1 MAASEDTAAAPV
13 VRGRPWWVWV
23 VPFAVTFGV
32 LLARNMFL
40 FTTPEYERADMGAN
54 SILIEQARRF
64 TLLTGNYSRRGFNH
78 PGPAFLYV
86 QAWGEDLFWALLRA
100 VPTAW
105 NGQLIA
111 VYALNA
117 GFAACLVA
125 VGYGATR
132 SVRGALAAGAV
143 AGLLGALHPAVFSSG
158 WMPYLYVL
166 PFLVFIAA
174 LASVAAGR
182 WEDAWITAL
191 SGWFLI
197 HGHAAFL
204 ILVPAMTAVPAAL
217 LALRAARRGTLR
229 ARLRAVPGAWRA
241 WLPVVVIS
249 AVFTLPLAAQL
260 VLHGDANFARY
271 FAYGSS
277 SAAGG
282 HDAAQVTS
290 FVLWFWWPA
299 HYAWLAPVLLGL
311 TAAGLTARLP
321 AGPVR
326 SWCWS
331 LLACD
336 ALAAVAVTGYTVTG
350 VDEVNQHYIGYFSWA
365 TPAIALL
372 VILLTAAELLSA
384 RPRRLPRGRRVAG
397 WPGPVRATARR
408 RYGAQAGLVLAAV
421 AALAAGAAF
430 ALAPGTRTST
440 ADVDPANP
448 RAGYPVD
455 PALPHAVAVMGALAA
470 GRTVVLTFPH
480 DGWTD
485 VTGILVQAGRSG
497 VRACVSDAHWA
508 FLVSR
513 PSICTPAERRD
524 GYRMSVYPDAAI
536 PPGAHPVA
544 TLARA
549 VVTSAG
555 K

>member
-1 MAASEDTAAAPV
+1 
-13 VRGRPWWVWV
+13 
-23 VPFAVTFGV
+23 V
-32 LLARNMFL
+32 LLARNTFL

-86 QAWGEDLFWALLRA
+86 QSWGEDLFWAAGRI

-117 GFAACLVA
+117 VFAACLVA
-125 VGYGATR
+125 IGYGATR
-132 SVRGALAAGAV
+132 SARGALAAGAV
-143 AGLLGALHPAVFSSG
+143 AAVVGAVHPAVFSSG
-158 WMPYLYVL
+158 WMPYVYVL
-166 PFLVFIAA
+166 PFLVFTVA
-174 LASVAAGR
+174 LASVAAGHR
-182 WEDAWITAL
+182 EDAWIAAL

-204 ILVPAMTAVPAAL
+204 LLVPAMAAVPAVL
-217 LALRAARRGTLR
+217 LALRAARRGTLRTGLR

-241 WLPVVVIS
+241 WLPAAAIS
-249 AVFTLPLAAQL
+249 AAFALPLILQL
-260 VLHGDANFARY
+260 VLNGDGNFARY

-277 SAAGG
+277 GAAGG
-282 HDAAQVTS
+282 HGAAQVAG

-299 HYAWLAPVLLGL
+299 RYAWLAPVLLGL
-311 TAAGLTARLP
+311 AAIGLAWRLAP
-321 AGPVR
+321 GPVR
-326 SWCWS
+326 TWCWS
-331 LLACD
+331 VLACD

-350 VDEVNQHYIGYFSWA
+350 VDEVDQHYIGYFSWA

-372 VILLTAAELLSA
+372 VILLALAELLSA
-384 RPRRLPRGRRVAG
+384 RPRR
-397 WPGPVRATARR
+397 
-408 RYGAQAGLVLAAV
+408 AGLALAAV
-421 AALAAGAAF
+421 AALTAGAAF

-448 RAGYPVD
+448 RAGQPVD

-485 VTGILVQAGRSG
+485 VTGILVQAGRTG
-497 VRACVSDAHWA
+497 VGACVADAHWA

-513 PSICTPAERRD
+513 PSICTPAQRRG
-524 GYRMSVYPDAAI
+524 GYQMTVYPDADI
-536 PPGAHPVA
+536 PPGTHPVA
-544 TLARA
+544 RLARA
-549 VVTSAG
+549 VVTSG
-555 K
+555 TK